1 MTSALGTG
9 ASDGTQSAAAFL
21 KARLGGRDP
30 TVAMVLG
37 SGLGDLTRAVEDA
50 VTIPYADIPGFP
62 VSRVSG
68 HAGSAVAGRL
78 GGREV
83 LVLSGRAH
91 YYESGD
97 AAVMRPVIEAVRDLG
112 IETIVLTNS
121 AGSVR
126 EEIPPGA
133 VMLIEDHIAFSGL
146 NPLIGEASDDRFVG
160 MTTAYDAELRAAFA
174 AAARAH
180 GETVFAGVYMCFSG
194 PSFETPAEIRMARTL
209 GADAVGMSTVP
220 ETILARFCGLN
231 VLAASVITNYGA
243 GMTGAELAHD
253 ETKAMAPVGGA
264 RLATILMAML
274 QTGGFDG

>member
-1 MTSALGTG
+1 MTPA
-9 ASDGTQSAAAFL
+9 ASFL
-21 KARLGGRDP
+21 KQRLGGRAP

-37 SGLGDLTRAVEDA
+37 SGLGALTRAVEDA

-62 VSRVSG
+62 ASGVSG
-68 HAGSAVAGRL
+68 HAGSLVAGRL

-83 LVLSGRAH
+83 LILSGRVH

-112 IETIVLTNS
+112 IATLVLTNS

-146 NPLIGEASDDRFVG
+146 NPLIGEPTDGRFVG
-160 MTTAYDAELRAAFA
+160 MTTAYDAGLRAAFA

-180 GETVFAGVYMCFSG
+180 HETVFAGVYMWFSG

-220 ETILARFCGLN
+220 ETILARFFGLK

-253 ETKAMAPVGGA
+253 ETKAMAPIGGA

-274 QTGGFDG
+274 QTGGF